1 MKGLIIKDFRILGQ
15 QKNLFVIYLVMAIVL
30 GFSMDGTFLVTYF
43 PLIGFFLVLS
53 TISLDN
59 FDNGMAFLMTLPT
72 SGKLYAL
79 EKYVIGSVIAIG
91 TWAFAAVLQFG
102 MFFIKKEAFVTS
114 EVLSMDLAIIPIL
127 LLAIAIMIPIDIK
140 FGTEKGRLVMFV
152 ITGIFFMI
160 FLGGKAALNYVQE
173 NMGLDIQA
181 IINGIKT
188 VPVAALIAGALL
200 IVSLLLAGSIML
212 TISCFKIYDIV
223 YMLAGG
229 SNGVVNKS
237 AIVLVYYI
245 YEEAFRNW
253 KLGSGSAAALVLFA
267 IVLVV
272 TLIQFRGEK
281 NYAND

>member
-1 MKGLIIKDFRILGQ
+1 MKGLIIKDFRMLGQ

-43 PLIGFFLVLS
+43 PMIGFFLVLS

-91 TWAFAAVLQFG
+91 TWAFATVLQFG

-152 ITGIFFMI
+152 IAGIFFMI
-160 FLGGKAALNYVQE
+160 FLGGKSILNCIKEQKGV
-173 NMGLDIQA
+173 DIQA
-181 IINGIKT
+181 MVKGIE
-188 VPVAALIAGALL
+188 AAPFATIIAGALL
-200 IVSLLLAGSIML
+200 IVSLLLVGSVML
-212 TISCFKIYDIV
+212 TIRI
-223 YMLAGG
+223 M
-229 SNGVVNKS
+229 
-237 AIVLVYYI
+237 
-245 YEEAFRNW
+245 
-253 KLGSGSAAALVLFA
+253 
-267 IVLVV
+267 
-272 TLIQFRGEK
+272 EK
-281 NYAND
+281 REY